1 MLVGGGRL
9 RLSLGGYQAQHQRV
23 ARDLIRA
30 DRAHSIERVEVL
42 HVIGRTGDSGGGGH
56 DGEEGEKRMDRLNCA
71 ERRGEEGVRSERE
84 HECTHPVS
92 STRLN
97 PLCPLVSMLLPLG
110 CVPFPFPFPFL
121 PCFSS
126 LPQNSREGNFR
137 SENKSTQNHPKQR
150 SKHARERRRRVK
162 EFVSCTCAPCRP
174 YWLSAWSV
182 VRSFLLAQ
190 SAAVEMDSERSEHNR
205 THQSRAHKTHKQHQT
220 DRDIEA

>member
-1 MLVGGGRL
+1 MLVGGGWL

-30 DRAHSIERVEVL
+30 ERTHSIERVEVL

-71 ERRGEEGVRSERE
+71 ERRGEESGEKGTRMHAPSIA
-84 HECTHPVS
+84 HPSRFVVS
-92 STRLN
+92 SCIYVATSRL
-97 PLCPLVSMLLPLG
+97 CAVS
-110 CVPFPFPFPFL
+110 FSFPFL
-121 PCFSS
+121 SSFSS

-137 SENKSTQNHPKQR
+137 SENKSTQHHPKQR

-162 EFVSCTCAPCRP
+162 EFVSCTCAPCHP
-174 YWLSAWSV
+174 SCLPVWCV
-182 VRSFLLAQ
+182 VRSFLSAQ